1 MKTRTWLSLAAFV
14 VLAFSLMMGGCA
26 KKQTAAEPAPAPA
39 PAPMAAPAPD
49 MSKEKE
55 LAAAKAAIAGEKV
68 FFDFDKFDIK
78 PEGRTAL
85 NKKAELLK
93 KFPEIKVLVEGN
105 CDERGTA
112 EYNMALGQR
121 RAKAAYD
128 YLVILGV
135 KASQLETVSFGKERP
150 AEMGKNEAAW
160 SKNRRDEFKVK

>member
-1 MKTRTWLSLAAFV
+1 MKTRTWLSLAATA
-14 VLAFSLMMGGCA
+14 VLAFALMMGGCA

-39 PAPMAAPAPD
+39 PAPAAAPAPD
-49 MSKEKE
+49 NKDKE

-68 FFDFDKFDIK
+68 YFNFDKFDIQ

-93 KFPEIKVLVEGN
+93 KFPEIKVLVEGH
-105 CDERGTA
+105 CDARGTS

-128 YLVILGV
+128 YLVIVGV
-135 KASQLETVSFGKERP
+135 KAGQLETVSFGKERP
-150 AEMGKNEAAW
+150 AEAGKTEAAYA
-160 SKNRRDEFKVK
+160 KNRRDEFKVK